1 MTFCQTCLTC
11 NTFMNSVQL
20 KMKHD
25 VSKHSSRTVNQLRSN
40 AVMPSPE
47 TDLYPPIKA
56 FLEGQGYAVK
66 GEIGRC
72 DVVAVRGEEA
82 PVVVELKTRFSLDLV
97 FQAVE
102 RFSLTDKVYVAIEH
116 RPKSLF
122 SRQSKDVLR
131 LCRTLGIG
139 LLTVHVGRGLVE
151 PRLDP
156 GSHERRIVKRKRERL
171 LREFARRV
179 GDPNQGGSTRRPVMT
194 AYRQDALRLARLLG
208 ENSPRRVGELRVATG
223 VDRAGSIL
231 LRDVYGWF
239 ERVERGVYGLTP
251 NGEQALNQ
259 FADAL
264 DAL

>member
-1 MTFCQTCLTC
+1 
-11 NTFMNSVQL
+11 
-20 KMKHD
+20 
-25 VSKHSSRTVNQLRSN
+25 
-40 AVMPSPE
+40 MPTIE

-72 DVVAVRGEEA
+72 DVVAVRGDED
-82 PVVVELKTRFSLDLV
+82 PVVVEMKTRFSLELL

-102 RFSLTDKVYVAIEH
+102 RFSLTDKVYVAIEY

-122 SRQSKDVLR
+122 ARRSRDVLR
-131 LCRTLGIG
+131 LCRRLGVG
-139 LLTVHVGRGLVE
+139 LLTVHVERGLVE

-156 GSHERRIVKRKRERL
+156 GPHQPRVVKKKRERL

-179 GDPNQGGSTRRPVMT
+179 GDPTAGGSTKMPVMT
-194 AYRQDALRLARLLG
+194 AYRQDALRCARVLG
-208 ENSPRRVGELRVATG
+208 EGGPKKVGELRAAAG
-223 VDRAGSIL
+223 VERAGPIL

-251 NGEQALNQ
+251 VGERALEQ
-259 FADAL
+259 FEEAL